1 MLSSICFLC
10 VSSLTSNLEWCIS
23 NLNEICV
30 SCQWVYY
37 LNSSSLTILC
47 NNTDCFSSAFAAREE
62 NLHQLPPSALLLD
75 WQLGGAHHGGHPQD
89 GGGDAER
96 AGRGEDNDIM
106 VWSTYNFSSIAFAPA
121 HPWQTSL
128 FPAVQIMKRYSFHI
142 LVYSWMSLKV

>member
-23 NLNEICV
+23 NLNEICEFDN
-30 SCQWVYY
+30 
-37 LNSSSLTILC
+37 LILPILC

-89 GGGDAER
+89 GGGDTAR
-96 AGRGEDNDIM
+96 AGRGENNDIM
-106 VWSTYNFSSIAFAPA
+106 VWSTYSFSSIAFAPT

-128 FPAVQIMKRYSFHI
+128 FPAVQIMNRYSFHI
-142 LVYSWMSLKV
+142 LVYLWMSLKV